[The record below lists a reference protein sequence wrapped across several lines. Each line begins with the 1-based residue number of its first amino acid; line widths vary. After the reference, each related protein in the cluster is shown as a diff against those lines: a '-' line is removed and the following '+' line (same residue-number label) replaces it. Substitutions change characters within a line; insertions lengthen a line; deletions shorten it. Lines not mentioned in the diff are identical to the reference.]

1 MRPPRRHPARRA
13 IPQRRRLFV
22 GCEGESE
29 QAYVALLARLAVDA
43 RLAVHLDAVLL
54 QPGGGDPLAIVE
66 RAAQRAEE
74 REGRRGEPYAR
85 RFVLLDDDKLGKA
98 PQRDQRIAGV
108 AAAAGLHLVWQKPCH
123 EAVLLRHLEGCS
135 QFQPPTTTVA
145 GQQLVQRWANYE
157 KAMPSARLAE
167 RLDHAAIVRVS
178 AVEAE
183 LAAFL
188 QDLGLI

>member
-1 MRPPRRHPARRA
+1 
-13 IPQRRRLFV
+13 
-22 GCEGESE
+22 
-29 QAYVALLARLAVDA
+29 
-43 RLAVHLDAVLL
+43 
-54 QPGGGDPLAIVE
+54 
-66 RAAQRAEE
+66 
-74 REGRRGEPYAR
+74 
-85 RFVLLDDDKLGKA
+85 
-98 PQRDQRIAGV
+98 
-108 AAAAGLHLVWQKPCH
+108 LHLVWQKPCH

-135 QFQPPTTTVA
+135 QFQPPSTAVA